1 MHPNPKIESSVT
13 QARLNRIRIMAL
25 TRSDR
30 PVIMATIATHHC
42 NNATVTNQSTNNEVE
57 MAIISIS
64 HQEDLGKLIGKIA
77 KVNPNFNVVTKT
89 AFYYAM
95 KKVVNGLVCGFDWV
109 KTQPSDKSLIIDCVE
124 AIEIVSVEGL
134 DWVVKA
140 IKNDGVVSSFNNEIP
155 KEFYRDCQCD
165 HCHTKHE
172 RRKTWILQNT
182 LTNEWVELG
191 SGCVGKYTG
200 MSVKAFN
207 SIEGFYGELDK
218 LSLSK
223 REPAYSNIAS
233 DLPRFLAAAYAY
245 FEGVGYK
252 FVSKRQSE
260 LSGQERTIDD
270 FIKTEVCINED
281 HEQMASQCLAWFEG
295 IEKDTDFVMNIA
307 TIVSS
312 GFVTESQVGMMLYL
326 PILMKESQPQANS
339 GNGFIGQVKD
349 KVALIV
355 TFEKFEKYYHDH
367 GEGYNYTF
375 ITEDGDIVTWSTA
388 KTCDDLGMEINYKYC
403 IAGTV
408 KLLRDY
414 RGKQSTALT
423 RCKIT
428 RPNNCK

>member
-1 MHPNPKIESSVT
+1 
-13 QARLNRIRIMAL
+13 
-25 TRSDR
+25 
-30 PVIMATIATHHC
+30 
-42 NNATVTNQSTNNEVE
+42 
-57 MAIISIS
+57 MAIILLS
-64 HQEDLGKLIGKIA
+64 HQEDLDKLIAKIK

-95 KKVVNGLVCGFDWV
+95 KKVENGAVYGFDWV
-109 KTQPSDKSLIIDCVE
+109 KTQPDDKSLIVDCVE
-124 AIEIVSVEGL
+124 SIEIVSVEGL

-207 SIEGFYGELDK
+207 SIESFYSDLDK

-223 REPAYSNIAS
+223 HEPAYSNIAS
-233 DLPRFLAAAYAY
+233 DLARFLAAAFAY
-245 FEGVGYK
+245 YECVDYK

-260 LSGQERTIDD
+260 LSGKERTLDD
-270 FIKTEVCINED
+270 FIKTEVFITEK
-281 HEQMASQCLAWFEG
+281 HEQLASQCLTWFEG

-349 KVALIV
+349 KVTLLV
-355 TFEKFEKYYHDH
+355 KFEEFENYYHDH

-375 ITEDGDIVTWSTA
+375 TTEDGDIVTWSTA
-388 KTCDDLGMEINYKYC
+388 KTADNLGIEINCYYK
-403 IAGTV
+403 ITGTV
-408 KLLRDY
+408 KSHRDY
-414 RGKQSTALT
+414 RGKKSTALT
-423 RCKIT
+423 RCKII
-428 RPNNCK
+428 KA